1 MQHSPVDAVEPNRL
15 AGVVKFLKFV
25 FWHKISLP
33 NFNALAAPAL
43 PLWGG
48 ERIASIA
55 RVATRR
61 IFLLSPASCG
71 GKRAALLFNPR
82 AEFTVAQKVRS
93 DEGAPLGEVF
103 SFLSGLY
110 FRGKL
115 NYARAFE
122 NPPPKASGVH
132 IITPTDGLCSPGL
145 MVTLRDLER
154 FATVPIEAGE
164 ARYSLPLERDATRL
178 VERIGQRCE
187 VVLLGS
193 IATGK
198 YVDVLEPFFGKR
210 LLFPTEFLGLGDM
223 ARGGMLLKR
232 AESGEELG
240 YEPVSNPS
248 RLGLRATKKA
258 RAEFD
263 ARLESRS

>member
-1 MQHSPVDAVEPNRL
+1 VQQ
-15 AGVVKFLKFV
+15 
-25 FWHKISLP
+25 
-33 NFNALAAPAL
+33 
-43 PLWGG
+43 
-48 ERIASIA
+48 
-55 RVATRR
+55 RR

-82 AEFTVAQKVRS
+82 AEFVVAKRVRS

-122 NPPPKASGVH
+122 NPPPRESSGVH
-132 IITPTDGLCSPGL
+132 IITPTDGLSSPGL
-145 MVTLRDLER
+145 MVTLDDLER
-154 FATVPIEAGE
+154 FATVPIAADES
-164 ARYSLPLERDATRL
+164 RYRYPLERDAKAL
-178 VERIGQRCE
+178 AERIGRRCE

-198 YVDVLEPFFGKR
+198 YVDVLEPVFGEK
-210 LLFPTEFLGLGDM
+210 LLFPREFVGHGDM

-232 AESGEELG
+232 AESGIEMT
-240 YEPVSNPS
+240 YAPVSNPA

-258 RAEFD
+258 RAELG
-263 ARLESRS
+263 ARLEGRA